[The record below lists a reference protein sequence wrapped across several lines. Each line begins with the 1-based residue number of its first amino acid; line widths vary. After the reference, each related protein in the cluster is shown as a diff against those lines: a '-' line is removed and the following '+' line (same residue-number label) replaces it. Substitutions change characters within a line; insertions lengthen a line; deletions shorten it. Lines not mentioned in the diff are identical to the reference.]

1 MSKKPVSSK
10 SNSIGE
16 RLVALRN
23 KKKVTL
29 ESLSEKTGLSVT
41 HLKKIEEGKDFAPV
55 GDILKISRALTVS
68 PDDILK
74 PMGDKKGDLKRER
87 VQGFRKREEAYQY
100 TVLTPDARNRHL
112 RSFRVTIPP
121 ESEHPKINYQHEGEE
136 FVYTLRGEVEI
147 KVGSKTHHLKKDD
160 TLHFNSGVKHSLKN
174 PGKKETVLI
183 VTLYTP

>member
-1 MSKKPVSSK
+1 MSKKSPSSM
-10 SNSIGE
+10 SGSIGE

-29 ESLSEKTGLSVT
+29 EILSEKTGLSVT

-74 PMGDKKGDLKRER
+74 PAEGKNSDRKKER
-87 VQGFRKREEAYQY
+87 VQSFRKREEAYQY
-100 TVLTPDARNRHL
+100 SVLTPDARNRHL

-121 ESEHPKINYQHEGEE
+121 ESEHPKISYQHDGEE
-136 FVYTLRGEVEI
+136 FVYTLKGEVEI

-160 TLHFNSGVKHSLKN
+160 ALHFNSGIKHSLKN
-174 PGKKETVLI
+174 PGKTQTILI